1 MISVLERLL
10 WIGGMWSRNRKTR
23 QDQGGDGS
31 GEWEPDSRGTKE
43 VKSIDL
49 GDFVFEGKEKEK
61 WGA

>member
-1 MISVLERLL
+1 
-10 WIGGMWSRNRKTR
+10 MWSRNRKTR

-31 GEWEPDSRGTKE
+31 REWEPDSRGTKE